1 MDKIGI
7 LGCGWLGLPLAKIL
21 INDGHFVKGTSTS
34 LEKVLKLSKLG
45 VKSYHYLIDIKK
57 VVTSPFFKSI
67 DTLVITTP
75 LFSRDN
81 NSLGIDKGV
90 GQLIKIIED
99 ESIKNVIYLSSISV
113 YGSKNGLIKES
124 DECKPE
130 SKSGIQ
136 ILTIENLLNKGK
148 FKTTLI
154 RLGGLIGSD
163 RHPIYSLSGKEFTKG
178 NELINLIHQV
188 DALGIIL
195 KAIKNFDNNTLIL
208 NAVTPFHPS
217 KKDYYLKIANQK
229 KILPPIFIEEKKNKK
244 IVSSSRVI
252 EKFNYMFQVD
262 KLLLNEEYH

>member
-7 LGCGWLGLPLAKIL
+7 LGCGWLGFPLAEIL
-21 INDGHFVKGTSTS
+21 INDGYVVKGTSTS
-34 LEKVLKLSKLG
+34 PEKVLKLSKLG
-45 VKSYHYLIDIKK
+45 VKSYHYLIDQRD
-57 VVTSPFFKSI
+57 VMSSPFFKSI

-75 LFSRDN
+75 LVSRDKT
-81 NSLGIDKGV
+81 SLNLDKAI
-90 GQLIKIIED
+90 GQLVKIIEK

-113 YGSKNGLIKES
+113 YGSQNGIINES
-124 DECKPE
+124 NECKPE

-148 FKTTLI
+148 FKTTHI

-163 RHPIYSLSGKEFTKG
+163 RHPIYSLSGKEFNKG

-195 KAIKNFDNNTLIL
+195 KMIKNLNNNALIF

-217 KKDYYLKIANQK
+217 KKEYYTKIANQK
-229 KILPPIFIEEKKNKK
+229 KILSPIFLEEKKNKK
-244 IVSSSRVI
+244 IVSSSKVI
-252 EKFNYMFQVD
+252 KKLNYIFKVD
-262 KLLLNEEYH
+262 KLLIE